1 MWGRQK
7 SKTFR
12 IFFASDFH
20 GSDLC
25 YKKFLNAKEFYKANY
40 LIYGGDITGKA
51 IVPILKS
58 YGNVYISIEFGNEVK
73 FNSEREVNEFMD
85 RMEKKG
91 FYPIVVEK
99 EEYEKLTNDK
109 ERMNQIFHELMIKK
123 IEKWKEWAEKKFS
136 GTDFKIY
143 WQAGNDDAPEL
154 DNIMDSEHTVN
165 IGEKVIQTEEGLT
178 VLGLSHANMTPWILP
193 RDVNEKDL
201 MKIIH
206 SEIEK
211 LGYAEKFDPEIM
223 SKGNEDEII
232 REISNKIRKLEDS
245 NNVILAYHPPPFDTN
260 IDLAPRLTEKMTYA
274 KVGGQQDFIHVGS
287 KSVRAAIEKL
297 QPVVGLHGH
306 IHESRGMDKVGKTLV
321 FNPGS
326 EYQDGVLRGVIVD
339 ISEGK
344 IKNYLL
350 TSG

>member
-1 MWGRQK
+1 MWGKQK
-7 SKTFR
+7 SRTFR

-25 YKKFLNAKEFYKANY
+25 FKKFLNAKEFYKADY

-51 IVPILKS
+51 IVPILKNP
-58 YGNVYISIEFGNEVK
+58 GNVYISTEFGNEVK
-73 FNSEREVNEFMD
+73 FNSEREVNEFID

-99 EEYEKLTNDK
+99 DEYERLKNDK
-109 ERMNQIFHELMIKK
+109 ERMNQIFHELMVKK
-123 IEKWKEWAEKKFS
+123 IEKWKEWAAKKFS

-143 WQAGNDDAPEL
+143 WQAGNDDAKEL
-154 DNIMDSEHTVN
+154 DNILDSEHTVN
-165 IGEKVIQTEEGLT
+165 IGEKVIQTPDGLT
-178 VLGLSHANMTPWILP
+178 ILGLSHANMTPWVLP
-193 RDVNEKDL
+193 RDLYEKDL
-201 MKIIH
+201 IKIIH
-206 SEIEK
+206 EEIKK
-211 LGYAEKFDPEIM
+211 LGYADDFTPE
-223 SKGNEDEII
+223 SLNGKNEDEII
-232 REISNKIRKLEDS
+232 REIANKIKKLDDN
-245 NNVILAYHPPPFDTN
+245 NNVILAYHPPPYDTN
-260 IDLAPRLTEKMTYA
+260 IDLAPRLTDKMTYA

-287 KSVRAAIEKL
+287 KSVRATIEKL
-297 QPVVGLHGH
+297 QPLIGLHGH
-306 IHESRGMDKVGKTLV
+306 IHESRGMDRIGKTLV

-344 IKNYLL
+344 VKNYLL